1 MNYQGVS
8 CPVCN
13 QPFHE
18 GDDIV
23 VCPECGAP
31 HHRSCYKKIG
41 HCALQDQLHSKG
53 LSWENPNDKK
63 PEDPAPALTPD
74 ENGNVFC
81 PNCGLSCRSDDNYCP
96 NCRFPLK
103 APQPSAPHGRT
114 VVENPFAQD
123 PNAGDD
129 INSIFGAIYEND
141 QIDGIPV
148 KDFIFLVRQNYAYY
162 LRVFKIFSQ
171 RVKAKVFNWSAF
183 LFNFFYFFYRKMYK
197 VGALLLGFYLLSNIP
212 SAILSYHMI
221 QQAMADPMLLSSFN
235 FDLSGLEW
243 LTLTSQLLM
252 YARFGVSIYCGF
264 TANRHY
270 YNHCRQ
276 KINKLNSVAPR
287 GGAEYYQTLA
297 CIGGTSLASV
307 FLLMAGLAAVLLIT
321 SIIITLML

>member
-1 MNYQGVS
+1 M
-8 CPVCN
+8 
-13 QPFHE
+13 
-18 GDDIV
+18 
-23 VCPECGAP
+23 
-31 HHRSCYKKIG
+31 
-41 HCALQDQLHSKG
+41 
-53 LSWENPNDKK
+53 
-63 PEDPAPALTPD
+63 
-74 ENGNVFC
+74 
-81 PNCGLSCRSDDNYCP
+81 
-96 NCRFPLK
+96 
-103 APQPSAPHGRT
+103 
-114 VVENPFAQD
+114 ENPFAQD

-235 FDLSGLEW
+235 FDMSGLEW

>member
-53 LSWENPNDKK
+53 LIWENPNDKK
-63 PEDPAPALTPD
+63 PEESAPALTPD

-96 NCRFPLK
+96 TCRFPLK